1 MRGIGDA
8 RRMFDEMPED
18 VIAFTV
24 MICSYSDQGLVE
36 EADAVYSRVRYGFLD
51 CNN

>member
-24 MICSYSDQGLVE
+24 MISSYSDQGRVE
-36 EADAVYSRVRYGFLD
+36 EAGAVFSRVRYGFLD
-51 CNN
+51 SNN